1 MSGRRLFVNVLTF
14 LRVPLIFAWLSFAI
28 AQEYLG
34 GFWLGF
40 WACVAMLLSGL
51 TDAFDGA
58 LARKWGVVS
67 PLGKMAD
74 PLMDKV
80 FYVVAFPT
88 LTWLA
93 AHQGEFEAHTLAL
106 LVFTMLYLL
115 RDLWVTF
122 LRSVG
127 AMFGADVA
135 ARAIGKVRTALS
147 FPCAGW
153 IYMFLAFHV
162 RPDPFCEECAASM
175 TRPWLWSCYLFEA
188 FMVVLT
194 LASAVTY
201 TLAFRPFLKKALE
214 RN

>member
-1 MSGRRLFVNVLTF
+1 MNRRRIFVNALTF
-14 LRVPLIFAWLSFAI
+14 FRVPLIFAWLTLAV
-28 AQEYLG
+28 AQEYRG
-34 GFWLGF
+34 GFWYGF
-40 WACVAMLLSGL
+40 WACAAMLLSGL

-58 LARKWGVVS
+58 LARRWGVVT

-80 FYVVAFPT
+80 FYVVAFPS

-93 AHQGEFEAHTLAL
+93 MHQAESDAHAL
-106 LVFTMLYLL
+106 VLRAFTILYIL

-127 AMFGADVA
+127 TMYGADVA
-135 ARAIGKVRTALS
+135 ARWIGKVRTALS

-153 IYMFLAFHV
+153 IYLFLAFH
-162 RPDPFCEECAASM
+162 PEPNPYCEACNPPCLAW
-175 TRPWLWSCYLFEA
+175 WLGSCYVFEA
-188 FMVVLT
+188 FMIALT
-194 LASAVTY
+194 LVSAVTY
-201 TLAFRPFLKKALE
+201 TTAYLPYLKKALE